1 MPDASEAY
9 IDRILQTRGS
19 RRVAHATHFYPW
31 HFYKTNKMV
40 RRYPWAEP
48 TRPVRQFDVAL
59 TTRMSPEQRVTQRH
73 MKHIDDVCSKNMYIA
88 QWIRDQI
95 LQRKALQA
103 ACKAWHQ
110 QRFSHLLAAAP
121 PLTGRNSNPAQPSLR
136 TRVQSDR

>member
-1 MPDASEAY
+1 MGALCVSDARTFYEPCNSDYDSQECRRWLEDFLMPDASEAY

-48 TRPVRQFDVAL
+48 TRSVRQFDVVL

-73 MKHIDDVCSKNMYIA
+73 MKHIDDVC
-88 QWIRDQI
+88 
-95 LQRKALQA
+95 
-103 ACKAWHQ
+103 
-110 QRFSHLLAAAP
+110 
-121 PLTGRNSNPAQPSLR
+121 
-136 TRVQSDR
+136 